1 MVLIGVLLLRDV
13 PRAVVRD
20 NDYLVQKNHAPSLDE
35 AAARSGDSHFDLSD
49 ANNFASSANWGC
61 GIAEN

>member
-1 MVLIGVLLLRDV
+1 MVLIGVLLLGDV

-35 AAARSGDSHFDLSD
+35 AARSGDSHFALSD
-49 ANNFASSANWGC
+49 ANSFASSANCGC
-61 GIAEN
+61 GIPEN